1 MHRQTRCKSAFT
13 LIELLVVIAIIGLLM
28 ALLLPAIQRV
38 REAANRMRCQNNIKQ
53 LALAVHN
60 YESHYGVLP
69 PSMLAPIGA
78 TFGTNNGSWSIH
90 GRILEFIEQ
99 GNAGARVDLEVPWD
113 QQLHTG
119 VPQMRIPVF
128 MCPSEVND
136 TVRTR
141 LVNGV
146 PEPYVYPHNYGFNF
160 GTWLVWNPQTGQ
172 GSDGVFFP
180 NAQLTLGQLAALDG
194 TSNTLMIA
202 EVRAFTPY
210 SRNMSTDPCDVIPS
224 TSEEVAALVMAAPD
238 KRMGPTRNDNTGHS
252 EWPDGRVHHA
262 GFTTTLPP
270 MTDVQVTWNGM
281 IFRHC
286 DFNSRQEGSHVM
298 IRTCA
303 AITARSYHPGN
314 LVNVGM
320 MDGSVRVVR
329 GSIALAI
336 WRALGTRAGGEPV
349 QLPQ

>member
-1 MHRQTRCKSAFT
+1 MSKRQRRQHAFT

-53 LALAVHN
+53 LAIAVHN
-60 YESHYGVLP
+60 YESHFGVLP

-78 TFGTNNGSWSIH
+78 TFGTNNRSWSVH

-99 GNAGARVDLEVPWD
+99 GNAGARVNLELAWD
-113 QQLHTG
+113 QQLDTG

-128 MCPSEVND
+128 LCPSEVND

-141 LVNGV
+141 NGQ
-146 PEPYVYPHNYGFNF
+146 PYVYPHNYGFNF
-160 GTWLVWNPQTGQ
+160 GTWLVWDPQTGA
-172 GSDGVFFP
+172 GGDGVFYP

-194 TSNTLMIA
+194 TSNTLLIA

-210 SRNMSTDPCDVIPS
+210 SRNMTTDVCDTIPS
-224 TSEEVAALVMAAPD
+224 TASDVANLVLSAPD
-238 KRMGPTRNDNTGHS
+238 KKMGPTRNDNTGHS

-270 MTDVQVTWNGM
+270 MTDVQVNWNG
-281 IFRHC
+281 ISFRHC
-286 DFNSRQEGSHVM
+286 DFNSRQEGSHTI

-303 AITARSYHPGN
+303 AVTARSYHPGQ

-320 MDGSVRVVR
+320 ADGSVRVVC
-329 GSIALAI
+329 GTIDLAT

-349 QLPQ
+349 LLPQ